1 MEETPTYLEAKDMIK
16 LIDNNIG
23 QEITKLL
30 TKTNS
35 PLHAMATLSAVIAS
49 FVTSIVN
56 TQERALQNADAI
68 NEFAKILATEVII
81 NKGEGETGGESE
93 GDDTIH

>member
-23 QEITKLL
+23 QEITELL

-68 NEFAKILATEVII
+68 NEFAKVLATEVII
-81 NKGEGETGGESE
+81 NNDQNEIKVEDDETL
-93 GDDTIH
+93 H